1 MHLAWL
7 CAKNKGSLSGLRGS
21 YKGEGFMSFSRA
33 EIELPKRQKRRG
45 GLCLGQRTRSR
56 AASCSHRLY
65 CFKLESLQDEPAFLF
80 GRRPCV
86 GWWVLGD
93 SQTRGTMVTILKPP
107 FFTGLDLGSPLLR
120 ERGSGFVNVSEPP
133 PRYGTLQNPQ
143 GHDLA
148 KGLCTANQ
156 RSSPTTGPNHLEECG
171 AT

>member
-1 MHLAWL
+1 M
-7 CAKNKGSLSGLRGS
+7 
-21 YKGEGFMSFSRA
+21 
-33 EIELPKRQKRRG
+33 Q
-45 GLCLGQRTRSR
+45 
-56 AASCSHRLY
+56 
-65 CFKLESLQDEPAFLF
+65 PAFLF

-86 GWWVLGD
+86 VWWVLGD
-93 SQTRGTMVTILKPP
+93 SQARGTMVTILKPP

-120 ERGSGFVNVSEPP
+120 ERGSGFFNVSEPP

-171 AT
+171 ATELSEDTMLTICESILSFRHQASQLTSAARARDQQHIKAPIVWKIYVCPSGLWLFD